1 MNFFRRLREE
11 IKKYD
16 DGHNFTCDICGREV
30 FANERVCA
38 QCKRELPWNDGF
50 VCPICGRK
58 VGEEGVCLECK
69 QKPVGVDMARS
80 AFTHEGEAARLVIR
94 FKKGKRYLYRALA
107 ELMLPLLQK
116 EFSSVDALTFVPMT
130 ERAEKKRGYNQSR
143 LLAEELAARCEKPV
157 LYAAEKRRESKQQKT
172 LGRAEREKNLAG
184 CFHITDRQAV
194 KGKSILIIDDT
205 FTTGSTVSALSDAFK
220 RAGATGVYALTATS
234 VQYKYPFG
242 IPPEGLPRH
251 SER

>member
-1 MNFFRRLREE
+1 MNFFRKLWEK

-30 FANERVCA
+30 FENERVCA
-38 QCKRELPWNDGF
+38 QCQRELPWNDGF

-94 FKKGKRYLYRALA
+94 FKKGNRYLYRALA

-116 EFSSVDALTFVPMT
+116 EFLSVDALTFVPMT
-130 ERAEKKRGYNQSR
+130 ARAAKKRGYNQSR
-143 LLAEELAARCEKPV
+143 LLAEELAARCGKPV
-157 LYAAEKRRESKQQKT
+157 LYAAKKRRESKQQKT
-172 LGRAEREKNLAG
+172 LGRTEREKNLVG
-184 CFHITDRQAV
+184 CFHVTDRKAV

-205 FTTGSTVSALSDAFK
+205 FTTGSTVSALSDAFN
-220 RAGATGVYALTATS
+220 RAGATS
-234 VQYKYPFG
+234 V
-242 IPPEGLPRH
+242 
-251 SER
+251 

>member
-1 MNFFRRLREE
+1 MDFLRRLREK

-30 FANERVCA
+30 FENERVCA
-38 QCKRELPWNDGF
+38 QCKRELPWNNGY

-94 FKKGKRYLYRALA
+94 FKKGKKYLYRALA

-130 ERAEKKRGYNQSR
+130 ARAEKKRGYNQSR
-143 LLAEELAARCEKPV
+143 LLAEELAARCGKPV
-157 LYAAEKRRESKQQKT
+157 LYSVGKRRESKPQKT
-172 LGRAEREKNLAG
+172 LGRTEREKNLEG
-184 CFHITDRQAV
+184 CFHITDRQTV

-205 FTTGSTVSALSDAFK
+205 FTTGSTVSVLSDALK

-242 IPPEGLPRH
+242 KPPEQQ
-251 SER
+251 SK

>member
-1 MNFFRRLREE
+1 MNFFRKLRET

-16 DGHNFTCDICGREV
+16 DGHNFTCDVCGREV
-30 FANERVCA
+30 FQNERVCA
-38 QCKRELPWNDGF
+38 PCKNVLPWNNVH
-50 VCPICGRK
+50 VCPLCGRK
-58 VGEEGVCLECK
+58 VGEEGICLECK

-80 AFTHEGEAARLVIR
+80 VFVHEGEAARLVVR
-94 FKKGKRYLYRALA
+94 FKKGKKYLYRALA

-157 LYAAEKRRESKQQKT
+157 LNCVEKRKESKPQKS
-172 LGRAEREKNLAG
+172 LGRTEREKNLEG
-184 CFHITDRQAV
+184 CFHVTDRKAV
-194 KGKSILIIDDT
+194 KGKCILIIDDT
-205 FTTGSTVSALSDAFK
+205 FTTGSTVSVLSDALK

-234 VQYKYPFG
+234 VRYKYPFG
-242 IPPEGLPRH
+242 KPPKKSLQ
-251 SER
+251 